1 MLERLCCLQAHRN
14 ACAPLRACTS
24 RRLLSF
30 NPCRAFVEARER
42 VQLTYPALTPAYL
55 KGVNVV
61 FARACAL
68 SFDRAC
74 L

>member
-1 MLERLCCLQAHRN
+1 M
-14 ACAPLRACTS
+14 
-24 RRLLSF
+24 
-30 NPCRAFVEARER
+30 EARER

-61 FARACAL
+61 FARACDL

-74 L
+74 LQCCPTGRASFA